1 MINFCLFFH
10 FSISLSNVIHI
21 GKFVSKIS
29 QKLLRLGFWNLVQ
42 MLGMTCCIVWKRI
55 SILLLIVPIIC
66 SFFFLSKQIFCCK
79 FLSFYESFVC
89 TLRVA
94 KYIVGQKTKLRF
106 ILPSFSFSER
116 SVRVAERL
124 ALPTSDH
131 GVAGSNPAGGEIL
144 PEPKRRFI
152 AQSLSCSPFHRLEMT
167 EILLKGRKTL
177 THPSILFRTK
187 VFFR

>member
-1 MINFCLFFH
+1 M
-10 FSISLSNVIHI
+10 VIQNR
-21 GKFVSKIS
+21 S
-29 QKLLRLGFWNLVQ
+29 
-42 MLGMTCCIVWKRI
+42 
-55 SILLLIVPIIC
+55 
-66 SFFFLSKQIFCCK
+66 
-79 FLSFYESFVC
+79 
-89 TLRVA
+89 
-94 KYIVGQKTKLRF
+94 
-106 ILPSFSFSER
+106 R

-177 THPSILFRTK
+177 THPPIQNRSANYAHMPIINIVKKYDRTLK
-187 VFFR
+187 YMLRF

>member
-1 MINFCLFFH
+1 MWRIVNHTKQNNISPKFVRRIVNHTKQNYIVSNFRNSSILFCLHIFQ
-10 FSISLSNVIHI
+10 LSRYNITYTYAMETS
-21 GKFVSKIS
+21 F
-29 QKLLRLGFWNLVQ
+29 
-42 MLGMTCCIVWKRI
+42 
-55 SILLLIVPIIC
+55 II
-66 SFFFLSKQIFCCK
+66 
-79 FLSFYESFVC
+79 
-89 TLRVA
+89 
-94 KYIVGQKTKLRF
+94 
-106 ILPSFSFSER
+106 R

-177 THPSILFRTK
+177 SHPSILYSLDYNYRYFQENWVSSSIPAELILFRDSNEMSK
-187 VFFR
+187 IKWALFFSPKSRVTD